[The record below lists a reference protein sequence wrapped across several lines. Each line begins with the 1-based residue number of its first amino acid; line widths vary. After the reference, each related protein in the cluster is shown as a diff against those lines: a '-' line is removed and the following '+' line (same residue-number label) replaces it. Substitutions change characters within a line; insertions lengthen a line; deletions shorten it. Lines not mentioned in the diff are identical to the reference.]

1 MPRGWPAFV
10 GDDVVKDIH
19 RTITYTFEDCM
30 NYCETY
36 NKNNPPTKCAAVT
49 YNANLTSSVAGQD
62 GNCFLKDRRGS
73 AVSSDSLVASASTA
87 D

>member
-1 MPRGWPAFV
+1 MDSCIDACYQHSL
-10 GDDVVKDIH
+10 D
-19 RTITYTFEDCM
+19 
-30 NYCETY
+30 
-36 NKNNPPTKCAAVT
+36 NNQSICAGVT

-62 GNCFLKDRRGS
+62 GNCFLKDRRGI